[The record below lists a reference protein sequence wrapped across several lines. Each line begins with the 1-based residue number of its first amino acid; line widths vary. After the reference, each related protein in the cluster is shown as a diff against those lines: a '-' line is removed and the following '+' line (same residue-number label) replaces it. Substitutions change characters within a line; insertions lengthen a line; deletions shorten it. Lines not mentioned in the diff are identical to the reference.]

1 MGFFL
6 TDHPHPTPHPRLFS
20 SAAVKTT
27 TKSSLGRKGFISTY
41 SLQGIMEPGQEFV
54 SGPDLVPSFFL
65 LFSFFEKKIHGQS
78 PPPPSRLNWC
88 RSKQLTM
95 WSRGRCP
102 RSKHGLHIQWHF
114 PQIAQSTPRNESRA
128 LSDSLWWILE
138 CPTLYWREWSLVALG
153 PAGRN
158 DLMAGIW
165 LQHGPQASFC
175 VIRGEA
181 PWCWHL
187 PLSSSHLLTVLPA
200 GKAKRKTTVTLTERF
215 PMFLSLS
222 RDAQVIELWVASCIG
237 RGFRCFG
244 SEHPRLVMDHYMVRY

>member
-1 MGFFL
+1 MVSAL
-6 TDHPHPTPHPRLFS
+6 PPPT
-20 SAAVKTT
+20 
-27 TKSSLGRKGFISTY
+27 
-41 SLQGIMEPGQEFV
+41 
-54 SGPDLVPSFFL
+54 
-65 LFSFFEKKIHGQS
+65 
-78 PPPPSRLNWC
+78 PPPPVGAEANNSRCGAKSAVLHPC
-88 RSKQLTM
+88 RPPSCSAQPL
-95 WSRGRCP
+95 P
-102 RSKHGLHIQWHF
+102 RSKHGLHIQWRF
-114 PQIAQSTPRNESRA
+114 PQIAQSPPRNESRV

-158 DLMAGIW
+158 NLTAGIW

-187 PLSSSHLLTVLPA
+187 PTSSSHLLTVLPA
-200 GKAKRKTTVTLTERF
+200 GKAKCKTTVTLTERL

-237 RGFRCFG
+237 RGFRCLG
-244 SEHPRLVMDHYMVRY
+244 SEHPRLVMDPLHGQVLKGLQSTAPLSWGTISLLFCRSVHTGGEHDSAAGDKETPNP